1 MKKRITKAI
10 VCVALVL
17 ILIAVSIL
25 SVFMF
30 HPVKAV
36 ALDKLETKVTQY
48 EKSYNVY
55 VDEASSNA
63 IINAYN
69 EAVMLTPDFLQDYDS
84 IKILLPDGEYLI
96 NQAIELNGERNNN
109 LPIVITSQSGQAVI
123 NGGFSFSGD
132 WQEYKDGIYVR
143 DLKCNGFR
151 QLYVN
156 EKQAVRSRFPNENAD
171 YTKECIKGEWLDD
184 SKKYSLGKEF
194 LTYIKD
200 SNIDD
205 LELHIIE
212 AWTHSIAKIEDFSV
226 TEKEA
231 ELQFTSLNEKMFFS
245 QRSSKISEPQTWI
258 ENSLSLVDSNNEWYY
273 DADNEKLYYYPG
285 TDENINELTFTVPQS
300 EQLIKID
307 DSNNVRLDNLI
318 FRYSNWN
325 YPTDNGF
332 VDGQG
337 AEYMEMNDNEEKS
350 WHRPPAA
357 VQICNSDKI
366 EITNCKIEN
375 IGGNAISYDNRC
387 DDVLVY
393 YNDIT
398 NIAAGAV
405 IAGSFSEQPLEDPI
419 SNNVT
424 IADNVISHI
433 GTSYMGGIGIMVGY
447 AKNLSIDH
455 NEINDG
461 RYTGISVG
469 WGWGAESEMC
479 NYKIRNNKVTDII
492 NNYLYDGAGLYTLGR
507 FSSDDM
513 NIISGNVLEGEHGY
527 AGLYFDE
534 MSNNYIATNNVIG
547 EGNMGFLLMHDINYG
562 LENLTVENN
571 FIATNK
577 KYINSYSH
585 PSNEVELEEIPLDQ
599 RSVIIKDNFTKI
611 NIHYKENAN
620 KIIENAG
627 RRN

>member
-10 VCVALVL
+10 LCVVLVL

-30 HPVKAV
+30 YPVKTV
-36 ALDKLETKVTQY
+36 NVEKVETKVTQY
-48 EKSYNVY
+48 AKSYNIY
-55 VDEASSNA
+55 VEEVSAQAVLNA
-63 IINAYN
+63 FN
-69 EAVMLTPDFLQDYDS
+69 EALMLSNDLLQGYDS
-84 IKILLPDGEYLI
+84 VKIVLPDGDYLI
-96 NQAIELNGERNNN
+96 DQAIELNGERNHN
-109 LPIVITSQSGQAVI
+109 LPIVITSETGQAVI
-123 NGGFSFSGD
+123 NGGLSFSGE

-156 EKQAVRSRFPNENAD
+156 EKQAVRSRFPNENDD

-184 SKKYSLGKEF
+184 SKSYSLGKEF
-194 LTYIKD
+194 LSYLKD

-212 AWTHSIAKIEDFSV
+212 AWTHSFGKLEEVSAEDD
-226 TEKEA
+226 KA
-231 ELQFTSLNEKMFFS
+231 ILKFTTSNEKMFFS
-245 QRSSKISEPQTWI
+245 QRSSKISNPQTWI
-258 ENSLSLVDSNNEWYY
+258 ENSLSLVDSYNEWYY
-273 DADNEKLYYYPG
+273 DAENEKLYYYPNS
-285 TDENINELTFTVPQS
+285 DENINDLTFTVPQS

-307 DSNNVRLDNLI
+307 DTDNIRLENLT

-337 AEYMEMNDNEEKS
+337 AEYMEMDDNGEKS
-350 WHRPPAA
+350 WHRPSAA

-366 EITNCKIEN
+366 EITNCKIED
-375 IGGNAISYDNRC
+375 IGGNAILYDNQC

-405 IAGSFSEQPLEDPI
+405 IAGSFSEKPMEDSI
-419 SNNVT
+419 SNNIT

-433 GTSYMGGIGIMVGY
+433 GKSYMGGIGIMVGY

-492 NNYLYDGAGLYTLGR
+492 NNYLYDGAGLYTLGK
-507 FSSDDM
+507 FSSDDV
-513 NIISGNVLEGEHGY
+513 NIISGNVLEGGHGY

-547 EGNMGFLLMHDINYG
+547 EGNVGFLLMHDINYG

-571 FIATNK
+571 FVSTNK

-585 PSNEVELEEIPLDQ
+585 PSNEVELEEIPLKQ
-599 RSVIIKDNFTKI
+599 RNVVVKGNYTKI
-611 NIHYKENAN
+611 NIHYKDNSN
-620 KIIENAG
+620 IIIENAG

>member
-10 VCVALVL
+10 LCVVLVL

-30 HPVKAV
+30 YPVKDV
-36 ALDKLETKVTQY
+36 NVEKVETKVTQY
-48 EKSYNVY
+48 AKSYNIY
-55 VDEASSNA
+55 VEEVSAQAVLNA
-63 IINAYN
+63 FN
-69 EAVMLTPDFLQDYDS
+69 EALMLSHDLLQGYDS
-84 IKILLPDGEYLI
+84 VKIILPDGDYLI
-96 NQAIELNGERNNN
+96 DQAIELNGERNHN
-109 LPIVITSQSGQAVI
+109 LPIVITSETGQAVI
-123 NGGFSFSGD
+123 NGGFSFLGE
-132 WQEYKDGIYVR
+132 WQEYKDGIFVR
-143 DLKCNGFR
+143 DLKCDGFR

-156 EKQAVRSRFPNENAD
+156 EKQAVRSRFPNENDD

-184 SKKYSLGKEF
+184 SKTYSLGKEF
-194 LTYIKD
+194 LSYLKD

-212 AWTHSIAKIEDFSV
+212 AWTHSFGKLEEVSVEDDKA
-226 TEKEA
+226 TLK
-231 ELQFTSLNEKMFFS
+231 FTSSNEKMFFS
-245 QRSSKISEPQTWI
+245 QRSSKITNPQTWI
-258 ENSLSLVDSNNEWYY
+258 ENSLSLVDSYNEWYY
-273 DADNEKLYYYPG
+273 DAENEKLYYYPNS
-285 TDENINELTFTVPQS
+285 DENINDLTFTVPQS

-307 DSNNVRLDNLI
+307 DTDNIRLDNLTL
-318 FRYSNWN
+318 RYSNWN

-337 AEYMEMNDNEEKS
+337 AEYMEMDANGEKS
-350 WHRPPAA
+350 WHRPSAA

-366 EITNCKIEN
+366 EITNCKIED
-375 IGGNAISYDNRC
+375 IGGNAILYDNQC

-398 NIAAGAV
+398 NVAAGAV
-405 IAGSFSEQPLEDPI
+405 IAGSFSEKPLEESI
-419 SNNVT
+419 SNNIT

-433 GTSYMGGIGIMVGY
+433 GKSYMGGIGIMVGY

-492 NNYLYDGAGLYTLGR
+492 NNYLYDGAGLYTLGK
-507 FSSDDM
+507 FSSDDV
-513 NIISGNVLEGEHGY
+513 NVISGNVLEGGHGY

-534 MSNNYIATNNVIG
+534 MSNNYIAANNVIG
-547 EGNMGFLLMHDINYG
+547 EGNVGFLLMHDINYG
-562 LENLTVENN
+562 MQNLTVENN
-571 FIATNK
+571 FVSTNK

-585 PSNEVELEEIPLDQ
+585 PSNEVELEEIPLEQ
-599 RSVIIKDNFTKI
+599 RNVVVKGNYTKI
-611 NIHYKENAN
+611 NIHYKDNAN

-627 RRN
+627 RRK